1 MVVDRVLD
9 TYEPENGHGQL
20 GGLVD
25 KDQKLIVD
33 HPAGAGVSRGEE
45 GEGHSVKAEEVVNKT
60 SNRIEN
66 PTYSLNAD
74 ELVDKSIPLSSPV
87 PHPEQVDVHGHIEHG
102 LQQEHGEQGIDAYQ
116 TRYATHVVLFSYS
129 IQRVLLI

>member
-25 KDQKLIVD
+25 KDQKLVVD

-45 GEGHSVKAEEVVNKT
+45 GEGHFVKAEEEVNKT

-74 ELVDKSIPLSSPV
+74 ELVDKSIPLPCLV
-87 PHPEQVDVHGHIEHG
+87 PQPEQEYVHRNIERGFHH
-102 LQQEHGEQGIDAYQ
+102 EYGEQGIVAYQ
-116 TRYATHVVLFSYS
+116 SRYE
-129 IQRVLLI
+129 